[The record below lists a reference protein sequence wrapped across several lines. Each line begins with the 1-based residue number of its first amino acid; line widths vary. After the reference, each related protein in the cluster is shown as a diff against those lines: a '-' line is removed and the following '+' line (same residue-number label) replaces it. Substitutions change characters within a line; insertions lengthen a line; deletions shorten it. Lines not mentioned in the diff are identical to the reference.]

1 MADEHEPILTHPP
14 TAEDARHVRDYSR
27 FTHLVKWGAIA
38 SLIAAFLVILI
49 IT

>member
-1 MADEHEPILTHPP
+1 MAEEHEPILTHPP

-27 FTHLVKWGAIA
+27 FTVLMKWGTIV
-38 SLIAAFLVILI
+38 SLVAAAFVIMI